1 MIKFRTP
8 SAMAGVL
15 VVGAMVASPGVVSAK
30 SLSGTVVHA
39 SRHAHSLV
47 IADARGQLHVVHTAR
62 MLPPASTVTLTV
74 RRLRNG
80 TLAATK
86 MRTGRRTHK
95 TRLRGRVTYVSRA
108 RSAFVIS
115 VRGASLLVHQR
126 RHAKLAS
133 AAAVSSADS
142 LPALGSEVT
151 VSGSFGRS
159 GDLTADTVTNDG
171 QHNNYV
177 DLEGV
182 IVSIDA
188 AARTLTMS
196 ADDNDELAGAAIL
209 VHLPSTFDL
218 AKYKVG
224 EVLLVVAS
232 LNVDGSYTAVD
243 TFDDGSAE
251 QADGQ
256 DCQQSEDQPGEDLVE
271 DQQLHNPCQA
281 DAHEG
286 DSGDAASEGPREGA

>member
-1 MIKFRTP
+1 MIRLRTP

-15 VVGAMVASPGVVSAK
+15 AVSAMVASPGVASAK

-47 IADARGQLHVVHTAR
+47 IADARGHLHVVHVAR
-62 MLPPASTVTLTV
+62 MLAPSSTVTLTV

-86 MRTGRRTHK
+86 MRTGHRTRRA
-95 TRLRGRVTYVSRA
+95 RLRGHVTYVSRA
-108 RSAFVIS
+108 RSVFVVS

-126 RHAKLAS
+126 RHAKRAS
-133 AAAVSSADS
+133 AAAASSADS

-151 VSGSFGRS
+151 VSGTFGRS
-159 GDLTADTVTNDG
+159 GDLVADTVTNDG
-171 QHNNYV
+171 QHSNHV

-182 IVSIDA
+182 IMSIDIV
-188 AARTLTMS
+188 ARTLTMS
-196 ADDNDELAGAAIL
+196 ADDNDELAGAAVV
-209 VHLPSTFDL
+209 VHLSSTFDL
-218 AKYKVG
+218 ARYQVG

-232 LNVDGSYTAVD
+232 LNADGSYTAVD

-271 DQQLHNPCQA
+271 YQQLHSRCEA

-286 DSGDAASEGPREGA
+286 DSEDTAGKGPNERA